1 MSEIKIKRRVRQV
14 AITLHT
20 TTTLATTLRLD
31 DMAGAAVEFG
41 TMNTNATT
49 LQMWGSDAEAG
60 TYMRMYKADGSVADV
75 TLAASSTAGRIYS
88 LPDEVFA
95 VPYLKVVSGTT
106 NSTGTTGI
114 VMFKS

>member
-20 TTTLATTLRLD
+20 TTALATTLRLD

-41 TMNTNATT
+41 TMSTNAAT
-49 LQMWGSDAEAG
+49 LQMWGSDSEAG
-60 TYMRMYKADGSVADV
+60 TYYRIYKSDGSVADV

-95 VPYLKVVSGTT
+95 IPFLKVVSGTT